1 MHDATIL
8 PGTPYPLGATVTPEG
23 VNFSL
28 YSHSAAQVDLLLF
41 DSEEATQPSRVIT
54 LDLGENRTFYYWHC
68 LVPGIGHGQ
77 VYGYRVHG
85 PFDPEKGMRFDAEKV
100 LLDPYARAISR
111 KLYDRGAACR
121 PGDNCAQAMRSVV
134 VETGG
139 YDWQEDRPLRKR
151 LERTIIYEMHVGGFT
166 KDPSSGVAPHLRGTY
181 RGLVE
186 RIPYLQALGVN
197 AVELLPVHQ
206 FDPADAPGKLINY
219 WGYSP
224 IGFFAPHDG
233 YASSSA
239 AAAIVNEFRDM
250 VKALHKAGIAVYLDV
265 VYNHTT
271 ENGADGPTLS
281 FRGLENVAYYIP
293 GATWETY
300 ANYTGCGNTL
310 SANHS
315 IVRRMILDSLRYWVT
330 EMHVDGF
337 RFDLASAMARG
348 EFGEPL
354 ASPPLLWEIES
365 DPVLAGATLIAE
377 AWDAAGHYQVGAFI
391 GDRFAEWNDHFRDD
405 LRRFVKGDPGF
416 AAKVGLR
423 MLGSPDIYPRDD
435 RSLPRSINFITA
447 HDGFTLNDLVSY
459 NHKHNEAN
467 GEQNRDGSNHN
478 HSWNSGHEGGTT
490 DPTVLALRAR
500 QVRNFLVL
508 LLLAQGTPMLLM
520 GDEVRHTQ
528 KGNNNV
534 YGQDNELAWFNW
546 KRAKKNG
553 DLLRFVQQ
561 LTALRKRYSVLH
573 ADRPLPMGEHAEHA
587 YVSFHGVEP
596 FKPNWSEDSLFLSF
610 TFHLP
615 PRANTTRE
623 AIHVIANA
631 AAKPLEIT
639 LPEAPAGMV
648 WKQVI
653 DTAAPSPNDIVDIN
667 GASVVRTLQ
676 QEVAARSTLV
686 FVGVGDSGASPRFT
700 SRGPAPNP

>member
-1 MHDATIL
+1 MTLA
-8 PGTPYPLGATVTPEG
+8 
-23 VNFSL
+23 
-28 YSHSAAQVDLLLF
+28 
-41 DSEEATQPSRVIT
+41 PSRTIE
-54 LDLGENRTFYYWHC
+54 LDPTENRTFYYWHV
-68 LVPGIGHGQ
+68 LVPEIGHGQ
-77 VYGYRVHG
+77 VYGFRVHG
-85 PFDPEKGMRFDAEKV
+85 PFAPEKGMRFDGDKL

-111 KLYDRGAACR
+111 KLYDRAVACR

-134 VETGG
+134 VDTTRF
-139 YDWQEDRPLRKR
+139 DWEGDVPLRKR
-151 LERTIIYEMHVGGFT
+151 LERTVIYEMHVGGFT
-166 KDPSSGVAPHLRGTY
+166 KHPSSGVPKELRGTFA
-181 RGLVE
+181 GLIE
-186 RIPYLQALGVN
+186 KIPYLKALGVN

-206 FDPADAPGKLINY
+206 FDPADAPDKMINY
-219 WGYSP
+219 WGYAP
-224 IGFFAPHDG
+224 VGFFAPHDG
-233 YASSSA
+233 YGASDDPA
-239 AAAIVNEFRDM
+239 AVVDEFRSM

-293 GATWETY
+293 ADGSAGY

-315 IVRRMILDSLRYWVT
+315 IVRRLILDSLRYWVT

-377 AWDAAGHYQVGAFI
+377 AWDAAGHYQVGSFI

-405 LRRFVKGDPGF
+405 LRRFVKGDAGF
-416 AAKVGLR
+416 AAKAALR

-435 RSLPRSINFITA
+435 RSLPRSVNFITA

-467 GEQNRDGSNHN
+467 GEHNRDGSNHN

-490 DPTVLALRAR
+490 NPTVLALRAR
-500 QVRNFLVL
+500 QVRNFLTL

-534 YGQDNELAWFNW
+534 YGQDNELAWFDR
-546 KRAKKNG
+546 KRAQKNG

-561 LTALRKRYSVLH
+561 LLTLRKSFSVLH
-573 ADRPLPMGEHAEHA
+573 AERPLPMGESAEHA
-587 YVSFHGVEP
+587 YVIFHGVELG
-596 FKPNWSEDSLFLSF
+596 KPSWGDDVQLLAFTLHRPPRTMQREQCPARGDSCDRQCRAQPISV
-610 TFHLP
+610 HLP
-615 PRANTTRE
+615 
-623 AIHVIANA
+623 
-631 AAKPLEIT
+631 KP
-639 LPEAPAGMV
+639 PAGMH
-648 WKQVI
+648 WRKVI
-653 DTAAPSPNDIVDIN
+653 DTDAPSPEDFTPVAEAVN
-667 GASVVRTLQ
+667 
-676 QEVAARSTLV
+676 VAAKKVALAPRSTLV
-686 FVGVGDSGASPRFT
+686 YVAV
-700 SRGPAPNP
+700 